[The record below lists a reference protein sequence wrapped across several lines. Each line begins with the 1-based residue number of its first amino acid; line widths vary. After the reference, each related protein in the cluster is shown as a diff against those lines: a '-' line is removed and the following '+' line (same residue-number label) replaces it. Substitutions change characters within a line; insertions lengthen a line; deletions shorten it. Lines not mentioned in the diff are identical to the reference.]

1 MISALQQNGRR
12 RQGGPSGTEAQLGLH
27 VLLLTFIG
35 SQGLRLCGF
44 LFFFFY
50 RFISADEVCLLL
62 YPGLSPQRGAGLV
75 SFVLIGKTVRLNPRA
90 LIITV
95 YLLIS
100 FQLFFFS
107 PRCAC
112 ARVCARWL
120 SKPAT

>member
-1 MISALQQNGRR
+1 MIGS
-12 RQGGPSGTEAQLGLH
+12 QGGPNGTEAQLGLH

-44 LFFFFY
+44 FFFTVSYQLMRYACFY
-50 RFISADEVCLLL
+50 ILDFLLKE
-62 YPGLSPQRGAGLV
+62 GTGLV

-100 FQLFFFS
+100 FQL
-107 PRCAC
+107 PPAP
-112 ARVCARWL
+112 RVCVRVCVRTL
-120 SKPAT
+120 VE